1 MKVRFQAD
9 ADFDRRIVQAA
20 SRHEA
25 RIDLQLATAALDGA
39 GLRGVPDDQVLAI
52 AAHEGRILLSH
63 DHPTQTVL
71 VVSLQQSFIGKR
83 KIPPLPDNDVI

>member
-1 MKVRFQAD
+1 VKVRFQAD

-71 VVSLQQSFIGKR
+71 VVSL
-83 KIPPLPDNDVI
+83 